1 MIRGAIFDLDGTL
14 LDSMPLWDTL
24 AEQFLAQRGIQAPP
38 GLRALLKPM
47 DMPTTARYLNFFSC
61 L

>member
-47 DMPTTARYLNFFSC
+47 DMPPPPAT
-61 L
+61 